1 MTRPTVCQVL
11 HSLGIGGAE
20 VLAAEIARR
29 LSDRYRF
36 VFACL
41 DSLGTFGKQLV
52 REGFRVEVLNR
63 QPGLDW
69 RCAFRLAKFQREER
83 VAVTHAHQY
92 TPFFQ
97 ALLGRLSYRRPPIVF
112 TEHGRHYPD
121 QRSSKRVLFNRSLIR
136 QDDRFFGV
144 GHAVS
149 AALIAN
155 EGLPEHRVECI
166 YNGVDLAPF
175 AAVAQHEALRTEV
188 RRELGLTANEFVVLQ
203 VARLNPLKDHL
214 TALRAIER
222 LAARGIPAKLVLA
235 GDGEE
240 RSKIEDFVS
249 SHGLAQRVVLLG
261 ARRDVPRLMAAA
273 DVFLLS
279 SISEGIPLTFIE
291 AMSAALPIVAT
302 DVGGCAEVVLHGET
316 GWLAP
321 AQDDNQLASHL
332 ESLQRD
338 SLQRRQF
345 GLAGAARAHE
355 LFSLDRMLAEYSAVY
370 DSLLGQRSIALSTPA
385 ATEPSSPRH
394 NALSLNQLERE
405 VRPSREDSSP
415 AASLTRSP
423 H

>member
-1 MTRPTVCQVL
+1 M
-11 HSLGIGGAE
+11 
-20 VLAAEIARR
+20 LAAEIARR

-41 DSLGTFGKQLV
+41 DSLGTFGEQLV

-97 ALLGRLSYRRPPIVF
+97 ALLSRLSYRRPPIVF

-121 QRSSKRVLFNRSLIR
+121 QRSGKRVLFNRSLIR
-136 QDDRFFGV
+136 HDDRFFGV

-149 AALIAN
+149 AALVAN
-155 EGLPEHRVECI
+155 EGLPERRVECI
-166 YNGVDLAPF
+166 YNGVNLAPF
-175 AAVAQHEALRTEV
+175 AAVAHDEALRTEV
-188 RRELGLTANEFVVLQ
+188 RRELGLAANEFVILQ

-214 TALRAIER
+214 TALRAMER
-222 LAARGIPAKLVLA
+222 LAARGVPAKLVLA

-240 RSKIEDFVS
+240 RAKIEDFMAG
-249 SHGLAQRVVLLG
+249 HGLSERVLLLG

-291 AMSAALPIVAT
+291 AMAAGLPIVAT
-302 DVGGCAEVVLHGET
+302 DVGGCAEVVLHDET
-316 GWLAP
+316 GLLAP
-321 AQDDNQLASHL
+321 AQDDGQLAAHL

-338 SLQRRQF
+338 SLRRHQF
-345 GLAGAARAHE
+345 GLAGATRAHK
-355 LFSLDRMLAEYSAVY
+355 LFSLDRMLDEYAAVY
-370 DSLLGQRSIALSTPA
+370 DSLLGQRSIPWSTPA
-385 ATEPSSPRH
+385 ATEPLSPRR
-394 NALSLNQLERE
+394 NAHSLNQRERQGE
-405 VRPSREDSSP
+405 TSHEDSSP
-415 AASLTRSP
+415 AATLTRSR